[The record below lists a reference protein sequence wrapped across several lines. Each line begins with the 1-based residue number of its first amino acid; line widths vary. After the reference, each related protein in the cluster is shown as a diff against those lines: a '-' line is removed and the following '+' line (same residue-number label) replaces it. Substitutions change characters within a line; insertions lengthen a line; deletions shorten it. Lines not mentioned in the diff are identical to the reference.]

1 MENNAFESEKS
12 LIESLLD
19 VTLGERLTELPKGCI
34 VPKTL
39 KDFAEMHKAFP
50 TLVFNT
56 YSIDDYTSAPVA
68 KVTERDLAVLD
79 TLNIQYRK
87 I

>member
-1 MENNAFESEKS
+1 MENNAFESGKS

-19 VTLGERLTELPKGCI
+19 VLGERLTELPKGCI
-34 VPKTL
+34 VPETL

-56 YSIDDYTSAPVA
+56 YSINDYTSVPA
-68 KVTERDLAVLD
+68 TIMILTFL
-79 TLNIQYRK
+79 K
-87 I
+87 IKL

>member
-1 MENNAFESEKS
+1 MENNAFESENS

-19 VTLGERLTELPKGCI
+19 VALGERLTELPKGCI
-34 VPKTL
+34 VPETL

-50 TLVFNT
+50 ALVFNT
-56 YSIDDYTSAPVA
+56 YRIDDYTSAPVA

-79 TLNIQYRK
+79 TLNIKYKK